1 MKEKFAMED
10 KFFDFAQTKEALSQ
24 LSADLAVLDSQAQSK
39 LTSLAN
45 ERDNY
50 NKNMAE
56 KDAKIEDMGKSVRE
70 AIAKIDSIT
79 GYIDGVL

>member
-1 MKEKFAMED
+1 MED

-39 LTSLAN
+39 FATLET
-45 ERDNY
+45 ERQSNA
-50 NKNMAE
+50 KKVAE
-56 KDAKIEDMGKSVRE
+56 KDAKIEEMSKTMRNT
-70 AIAKIDSIT
+70 IAKIDSIT

>member
-1 MKEKFAMED
+1 MKEKFAMEE

-39 LTSLAN
+39 IASIAI

-50 NKNMAE
+50 NKSITE
-56 KDAKIEDMGKSVRE
+56 RDAKIEDMGKSVRD
-70 AIAKIDSIT
+70 AVAKIDSIT